1 MWRAWK
7 VPFLGVVMGEGKV
20 EMEEDKVE
28 GVLKWPTPQC
38 MRDVR
43 KFLGLAN
50 YYRQFVKDF
59 TRVALCHAPVTPQTR
74 VLTRVCC

>member
-1 MWRAWK
+1 
-7 VPFLGVVMGEGKV
+7 MGEEKV

-38 MRDVR
+38 VRDVR

-50 YYRQFVKDF
+50 YYR
-59 TRVALCHAPVTPQTR
+59 
-74 VLTRVCC
+74 

>member
-1 MWRAWK
+1 VWKVRK

-28 GVLKWPTPQC
+28 GVLKWLTPQC
-38 MRDVR
+38 VRDVR

-50 YYRQFVKDF
+50 YYRCFVKNF
-59 TRVALCHAPVTPQTR
+59 AKVALPMNQ
-74 VLTRVCC
+74 LTRKDEKWK